1 MSATD
6 WLQIVLGFR
15 YCVRWS
21 ILVAA
26 EILTSHRT
34 SRPRKKPCSRP
45 RLTESG

>member
-21 ILVAA
+21 IVVAA
-26 EILTSHRT
+26 GMLTSLGT